1 MVFSFGQRC
10 HSSVGT
16 RLPLPFLLRY
26 VTSLWLPAFYP
37 KVLHRLRPDSALPC
51 WAPAG
56 QDGGTSSARRVT
68 SGQYEAG
75 SAGNTVGR
83 ARRGGTSLYTYASPH
98 RNEEPQTPTHLS
110 SAPLRATARPRPL
123 AMPFNG
129 RARDAT
135 RRSRPLPARPRTA
148 AAVSRPVIGC
158 PLWPIGALSPPTL
171 WVRGGD

>member
-135 RRSRPLPARPRTA
+135 RRAAAAPCRHGPARRQP
-148 AAVSRPVIGC
+148 SP
-158 PLWPIGALSPPTL
+158 AL
-171 WVRGGD
+171 